1 MAAGTVAYT
10 DTTGNKD
17 YLGMIAGQIGRRLK
31 EASDMAS
38 QERAYASQKAEEG
51 GTSLEEA
58 GIGKGYFFKR
68 ALGSRFGG
76 DRIARTKGRM
86 GIGGAG
92 TDPTGNFRSRFRGG
106 FDYNVTN
113 EIQNSV
119 TAPVTGALVT
129 GLRGVENGLIQ
140 ISQSLNVLGSGM
152 NDLAR
157 AQQETAKQ
165 AILNGAFM
173 QAFLNHMQREAARG
187 RARNEE
193 RGLERRVRQGMGGGF
208 GSGGSGGRGRGRG
221 MINVTPPKPPM
232 NRDIMGGLTSFG
244 TSQLLGKETKTL
256 SGIKKAKSAISDIVP
271 TLSQSAV
278 KTAGKKI
285 AEGTAGTATKQITKQ
300 LAPKV
305 AQKAIPKVTTGAGKL
320 LGATTNDI
328 LKSLGA
334 TGAKT
339 KIAGFLTGFTPKAL
353 LPAAGQTSGTIA
365 KKAAKM
371 VDIVDLEDVLFKNA
385 DDATKALK
393 FIDDDMIMRMNP
405 DELMKFAEGK
415 MDAIKFMGGS
425 RAEALGDIQ
434 LKTGGM
440 IDNADEAAR
449 IYGDL
454 VTGGGLARGA
464 KFTQKEADGI
474 IRSMM
479 SANDYA
485 KYTKVANQP
494 MKQAAKS
501 TFTHKLLKAPTIQ
514 KQVAKTGAKTA
525 AKTGGKALLKSGLKK
540 IPVIA
545 GLAGIAFGIQRAMEG
560 DLLGAGLE
568 ITSGILGATGVGGGL
583 GLAIDGFLLG
593 RDLGMMPMKHGGILT
608 GETNVVAGEAG
619 DEAFTPLT
627 GAQGMIAGSVF
638 GEASAES
645 LVNFFAKRTNKGA
658 LPKSLLEAYPNLDP
672 TNARDYMKLKRLQK
686 ESDFVYSGAN
696 NPSEG
701 ANVLNEASAKAGNGG
716 FVSMPTT
723 VINNYNAV
731 AQGNSGSGTT
741 GTSAFPSDY
750 AVFAANYSLASKA

>member
-1 MAAGTVAYT
+1 MASGTVGYT
-10 DTTGNKD
+10 DTRGNKD
-17 YLGMIAGQIGRRLK
+17 YLSIIANQVGKRLK
-31 EASDMAS
+31 QSSDMAAE
-38 QERAYASQKAEEG
+38 ERAFAEEQAEAG
-51 GTSLEEA
+51 GTSLSEA
-58 GIGKGYFFKR
+58 GIGRGYFFKR

-76 DRIARTKGRM
+76 DAIARTKGRM
-86 GIGGAG
+86 GVGGAG
-92 TDPTGNFRSRFRGG
+92 TDPTGNFKSRFRGG
-106 FDYNVTN
+106 FDYNVVN
-113 EIQNSV
+113 EIQQS
-119 TAPVTGALVT
+119 TLPLSSALSA
-129 GLRGVENGLIQ
+129 GLRGVESGLTE
-140 ISQSLNVLGSGM
+140 ISQSLDELNRGI
-152 NDLAR
+152 NNLAA
-157 AQQETAKQ
+157 AQADAARQ

-173 QAFLNHMQREAARG
+173 QAFLSHMRREGARQ
-187 RARNEE
+187 RARAEE
-193 RGLERRVRQGMGGGF
+193 RGLERGSFFGG
-208 GSGGSGGRGRGRG
+208 SGSGGRGKGIMGGRG
-221 MINVTPPKPPM
+221 MINVTPPTG
-232 NRDIMGGLTSFG
+232 NVAGGAANTLGAATSFG
-244 TSQLLGKETKTL
+244 TSQLLGKNTKTIK
-256 SGIKKAKSAISDIVP
+256 GIKKTAQAVAKTGPGAAK
-271 TLSQSAV
+271 AV
-278 KTAGKKI
+278 KATKLLPSGSAKVTKGVGKLTQKGGTRVIATASKLIGVEPTKKLL
-285 AEGTAGTATKQITKQ
+285 EGTKQIAKKARKIPVRTLAGAMLGAKRMNQMNPLANVLEYDKMVNSLGIDEMAEFTAKKANEAMKLGENFVNMKMYGKGTATSVDDAAKLYASLLDGSMLGKP

-305 AQKAIPKVTTGAGKL
+305 A
-320 LGATTNDI
+320 
-328 LKSLGA
+328 
-334 TGAKT
+334 
-339 KIAGFLTGFTPKAL
+339 
-353 LPAAGQTSGTIA
+353 
-365 KKAAKM
+365 
-371 VDIVDLEDVLFKNA
+371 ED
-385 DDATKALK
+385 
-393 FIDDDMIMRMNP
+393 
-405 DELMKFAEGK
+405 LMKNYVSP
-415 MDAIKFMGGS
+415 DV
-425 RAEALGDIQ
+425 
-434 LKTGGM
+434 
-440 IDNADEAAR
+440 
-449 IYGDL
+449 YG
-454 VTGGGLARGA
+454 
-464 KFTQKEADGI
+464 KFTRA
-474 IRSMM
+474 
-479 SANDYA
+479 AN
-485 KYTKVANQP
+485 KP
-494 MKQAAKS
+494 LKQAMKG
-501 TFTHKLLKAPTIQ
+501 TFTHKMLKAPGIP
-514 KQVAKTGAKTA
+514 KAIASGGAKTA

-560 DLLGAGLE
+560 DLMGAGLE

>member
-17 YLGMIAGQIGRRLK
+17 YLGMIAGQISRRLG

-38 QERAYASQKAEEG
+38 DERAFAEKKAEEG
-51 GTSLEEA
+51 GTSLKEA
-58 GIGKGYFFKR
+58 GIGKGYFFRR

-76 DRIARTKGRM
+76 DRIARAKGRM
-86 GIGGAG
+86 GVGGAG

-119 TAPVTGALVT
+119 TAPVTGALT
-129 GLRGVENGLIQ
+129 AGLRGVEGGLIQ
-140 ISQSLNVLGSGM
+140 ISQSLSALSRGM
-152 NDLAR
+152 DDLAS
-157 AQQETAKQ
+157 AQQDAAKQ

-173 QAFLNHMQREAARG
+173 QAFLNHMQREGSRR

-193 RGLERRVRQGMGGGF
+193 RGLERNVRQGMRDGF
-208 GSGGSGGRGRGRG
+208 GRGRSGGRG
-221 MINVTPPKPPM
+221 MINVTPPKSAAR
-232 NRDIMGGLTSFG
+232 NYAQAVGSFA
-244 TSQLLGKETKTL
+244 LGAP
-256 SGIKKAKSAISDIVP
+256 GIKAVKGTKAFFKAGPKIAKSLSDV
-271 TLSQSAV
+271 
-278 KTAGKKI
+278 AGGKI
-285 AEGTAGTATKQITKQ
+285 AAGTIGQASKQITKK
-300 LAPKV
+300 LAPK
-305 AQKAIPKVTTGAGKL
+305 AASKAIPTASRITTGAGKL
-320 LGATTNDI
+320 LGQNTSDI
-328 LKSLGA
+328 LKNMGLA
-334 TGAKT
+334 GAKT
-339 KIAGFLTGFTPKAL
+339 KIKGFLTGFTPKAL
-353 LPAAGQTSGTIA
+353 LPAAGMTGGSKLLASMGSA
-365 KKAAKM
+365 SKM
-371 VDIVDLEDVLFKNA
+371 GSRIVDLDDVLFKNVDKIPGMSA
-385 DDATKALK
+385 M
-393 FIDDDMIMRMNP
+393 DDMLMRMNP
-405 DELMKFAEGK
+405 DDLMNFAEGQ
-415 MDAIKFMGGS
+415 MDAMKLFGGS
-425 RAEALGDIQ
+425 RAEALSDITMS
-434 LKTGGM
+434 LGNM
-440 IDNADEAAR
+440 NLDNADDVAR
-449 IYGDL
+449 VYGDL
-454 VTGGGLARGA
+454 VTGGGLAKGM
-464 KFTQKEADGI
+464 KFSQKEADGI
-474 IRSMM
+474 LKALM
-479 SANDYA
+479 NPDDYA
-485 KYTKVANQP
+485 KYAKVAKEPIKKAVKN
-494 MKQAAKS
+494 
-501 TFTHKLLKAPTIQ
+501 TFTHKMLRAPSIQ

-525 AKTGGKALLKSGLKK
+525 AKTGGKALIKSGLKK

-583 GLAIDGFLLG
+583 GLAIDGYLLG
-593 RDLGMMPMKHGGILT
+593 RDLGMTPLKDGI
-608 GETNVVAGEAG
+608 VADGALPAIFGEAG
-619 DEAFTPLT
+619 KEAAVPLE
-627 GAQGMIAGSVF
+627 GAEGTIAGSVF
-638 GEASAES
+638 GDATAES